1 MKLLRLR
8 QENQYAFSFKV
19 LEYLSEVAISQSI
32 TSDEPFNSWLIEKH
46 LMKSVSQLDVRVPL
60 CTKHYIANIYLECSF
75 TDFVNDVS
83 FFAREQTQKD
93 GKIKYYADKL

>member
-1 MKLLRLR
+1 MKKWYTYHFKKYISCLINIQYRKQTNETDYQWSSYAWDE

-46 LMKSVSQLDVRVPL
+46 LMKSVS
-60 CTKHYIANIYLECSF
+60 
-75 TDFVNDVS
+75 
-83 FFAREQTQKD
+83 
-93 GKIKYYADKL
+93 